1 MITNKGKAI
10 VSKYMIGQ
18 TPSYASYLAI
28 GCGPAPVLPTYNFSE
43 KNIDGEY
50 VNDINPDTMAVKTS
64 LDFETLRVP
73 ITSRGYVT
81 TDGVSQLVLTA
92 QLPAESRYGITEV
105 GVFPAVSNPV
115 AVGNDSRMLSK
126 FDNNEIWSV
135 RDSATSTSE
144 VVADGAIDTGISP
157 TTVFA
162 NSLDP
167 VLTNQARILNNE
179 TPRNGATSIVV
190 PGNLTTFTAGSPTGG
205 KYLVLSNPGINLGTS
220 SPIDKLKIAFSVIPK
235 PDVTTVEGNATIVVE
250 FGSTQEIG
258 TGGYA
263 RATFVV
269 DISDATSDTSRYFID
284 EIAIKNIVTSN
295 FSWAN
300 ATYLKVFV
308 NTDSDYL
315 IALDGMRVDNIGSE
329 SPVYGLVGYTVVKN
343 SLTTSGGTPGA
354 VPAVKEKDK
363 TSLLEFRFQV
373 SIG

>member
-28 GCGPAPVLPTYNFSE
+28 GCGPAPVLPTYEFTTTT
-43 KNIDGEY
+43 GG
-50 VNDINPDTMAVKTS
+50 DIETMAAKTS

-73 ITSRGYVT
+73 IISRGYVT
-81 TDGVSQLVLTA
+81 NDGVSQLVLTA

-105 GVFPAVSNPV
+105 GVFPAISNPV
-115 AVGNDSRMLSK
+115 AVGNDSRMLSN
-126 FDNNEIWSV
+126 FDTNEVWAV
-135 RDSATSTSE
+135 RDASTSTST
-144 VVADGAIDTGISP
+144 VVEEGAINTTTP

-162 NSLDP
+162 NSLDTI
-167 VLTNQARILNNE
+167 LTNQARILNNE

-190 PGNLTTFTAGSPTGG
+190 PGDLTTFTTGAPSGG
-205 KYLVLSNPGINLGTS
+205 KYLVLANPGIDLSAS

-235 PDVTTVEGNATIVVE
+235 ETIDAVAGNATIVVE

-269 DISDATSDTSRYFID
+269 DISDTTSDTSRYFTD
-284 EIAIKNIVTSN
+284 EIAIKDIVTSN

-308 NTDSDYL
+308 STDSDYL
-315 IALDGMRVDNIGSE
+315 IALDGMRVDNVGSE
-329 SPVYGLVGYTVVKN
+329 SPVYGLVGYTVIKN

-354 VPAVKEKDK
+354 VPAIKEKDK

>member
-1 MITNKGKAI
+1 
-10 VSKYMIGQ
+10 
-18 TPSYASYLAI
+18 
-28 GCGPAPVLPTYNFSE
+28 
-43 KNIDGEY
+43 
-50 VNDINPDTMAVKTS
+50 
-64 LDFETLRVP
+64 
-73 ITSRGYVT
+73 
-81 TDGVSQLVLTA
+81 LVLTA

-135 RDSATSTSE
+135 RDSATSTSTL
-144 VVADGAIDTGISP
+144 VQDGQINITTP

-162 NSLDP
+162 NSLDA

-179 TPRNGATSIVV
+179 IPRNGATSIVV
-190 PGNLTTFTAGSPTGG
+190 PGNLTTFTTGAPSGG
-205 KYLVLSNPGINLGTS
+205 KHLVLANPGIDLSTS
-220 SPIDKLKIAFSVIPK
+220 SPIDKLKIAFSVIPTNTI
-235 PDVTTVEGNATIVVE
+235 DTVAGNATIVVE

-269 DISDATSDTSRYFID
+269 DISDATSNTSRYFID
-284 EIAIKNIVTSN
+284 EIAIKDIVTSN

-315 IALDGMRVDNIGSE
+315 IALDGMRIDNIGSE
-329 SPVYGLVGYTVVKN
+329 SPVYGLVGYTVIKN

-354 VPAVKEKDK
+354 VPAIKEKDK